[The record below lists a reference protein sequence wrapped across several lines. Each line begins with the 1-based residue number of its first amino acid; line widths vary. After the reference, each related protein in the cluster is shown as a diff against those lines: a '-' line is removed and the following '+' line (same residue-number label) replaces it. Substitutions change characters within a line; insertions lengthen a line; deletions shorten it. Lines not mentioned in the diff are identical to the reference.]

1 MVIHLRLLGFFQM
14 MLGRMYDTVQ
24 LEEPA
29 TLEDLWNHL
38 VSAHPQLQ
46 EEDMSRIAGMA
57 VNGCFAGRSTWK
69 TVPLSPED
77 RVDLLSQ
84 MGGG

>member
-1 MVIHLRLLGFFQM
+1 MRLLGFFQM
-14 MLGRMYDTVQ
+14 MLGTMYTTVRI
-24 LEEPA
+24 EEPA
-29 TLEDLWNHL
+29 TLEDLWDHL
-38 VSAHPQLQ
+38 VASYPQLQ

-57 VNGCFAGRSTWK
+57 VNGCFAGRNTWK
-69 TVPLSPED
+69 TVDLSPED